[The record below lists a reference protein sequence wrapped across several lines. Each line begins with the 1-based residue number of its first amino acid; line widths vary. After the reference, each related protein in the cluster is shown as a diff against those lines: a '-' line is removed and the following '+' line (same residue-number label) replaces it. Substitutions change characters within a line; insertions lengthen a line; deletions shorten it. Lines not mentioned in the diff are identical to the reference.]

1 MEGEDSVR
9 TVDCLR
15 GRLLAERAASRN
27 AKQDAD
33 QLGNKLM
40 EIETLLKQE
49 AKSRNRAEKK
59 LKSLMKKLES
69 FNIPY
74 VSYES
79 ALIDKNDISSVSST
93 SSSTPNSQQQ
103 YQESEKNVISQKES
117 KNSDSLT
124 CLSSLSDDSFIAE
137 DISISAFEIE
147 LKRQQ
152 YEMGRS
158 EDASSPPLSQIFGRK
173 TAQNV
178 TSEDSLS
185 SKMDQQSD
193 IWYDGSITRSSGE
206 EDDQDLD
213 NQTDDSMAL
222 VLVETTQK
230 NHTIDPEVLDDTVKE
245 VLGALRYAKE
255 QLQSSMERRRTNMI
269 SVG

>member
-185 SKMDQQSD
+185 SKMDQQ
-193 IWYDGSITRSSGE
+193 RSSGE